1 MLSFFHTHCGI
12 DVRSS
17 LFDCFAR
24 RIVRK
29 PVLIAFFSRCMS
41 AGTNPSEAVTIWLS
55 STVSLGG
62 RDEESICNSP
72 KRQRNAQQLYWEP
85 ETPQPTLVTK
95 QESHITVWEKTYTV
109 LFLYLKKN
117 TYAFFNPTS
126 KTHPRFFLPSKNTYA
141 FLILNSR
148 HIRVFGFDSKNTS
161 AFFSPVKIHM
171 RVFFISLNARHK
183 KTQKN
188 TKKHIPFSRF
198 RTRSR
203 PRGTDPDPSHFPF
216 SFYSM
221 ASPPELF
228 C

>member
-95 QESHITVWEKTYTV
+95 QESHITVREKTYTV
-109 LFLYLKKN
+109 LFLYLKK
-117 TYAFFNPTS
+117 
-126 KTHPRFFLPSKNTYA
+126 THTR
-141 FLILNSR
+141 FLIR
-148 HIRVFGFDSKNTS
+148 PPKHIRVF
-161 AFFSPVKIHM
+161 SPVQKHIRVFDFKFETHTRFRFRFEKHI
-171 RVFFISLNARHK
+171 RVFFSSKKTHARFFHFPK
-183 KTQKN
+183 CETQKN
-188 TKKHIPFSRF
+188 TEKHKKTHPVFKV
-198 RTRSR
+198 
-203 PRGTDPDPSHFPF
+203 
-216 SFYSM
+216 
-221 ASPPELF
+221 
-228 C
+228 

>member
-95 QESHITVWEKTYTV
+95 QESHITVWEKHT
-109 LFLYLKKN
+109 LFCFFIWKKHIRV
-117 TYAFFNPTS
+117 FFNPTS

-161 AFFSPVKIHM
+161 AFFSPVKKTHA
-171 RVFFISLNARHK
+171 RFFHFPK
-183 KTQKN
+183 CETQKN
-188 TKKHIPFSRF
+188 TEKHKKTHPVFKV
-198 RTRSR
+198 
-203 PRGTDPDPSHFPF
+203 
-216 SFYSM
+216 
-221 ASPPELF
+221 
-228 C
+228 